1 MKWMQQAVYAM
12 RARPCFGEWL
22 DCVSWM
28 YETIASTERIESNQS
43 ITRPNHC
50 QPKTCLERAREA
62 HAEGAEEG
70 RKEEA
75 GVELQSLRG
84 RVLPRERGVEGLL
97 QNAPQR
103 GGVGHGWW
111 VVVGGCCG
119 CGGCGVGDGG
129 GVRMMPL
136 LGDWRA
142 GEMNESSRAPP
153 SLPCVVCGWVGWVS
167 MVRVRSSPRLAVHTA
182 KRRQAAASAGM

>member
-22 DCVSWM
+22 DCVSWI
-28 YETIASTERIESNQS
+28 YETIASTERLESNQS

-75 GVELQSLRG
+75 SVELQPLRG
-84 RVLPRERGVEGLL
+84 RVLPRESGVEGLL
-97 QNAPQR
+97 EDAPQR

-111 VVVGGCCG
+111 VVVCGCGCCG
-119 CGGCGVGDGG
+119 GCDVGDGS
-129 GVRMMPL
+129 GVRIMPL

-142 GEMNESSRAPP
+142 GELNESSAALLALCR
-153 SLPCVVCGWVGWVS
+153 LWVEWDGCRWF
-167 MVRVRSSPRLAVHTA
+167 
-182 KRRQAAASAGM
+182 G